1 MMSSSERE
9 PRLPWLLSLTG
20 AGGVPHIPHRSV
32 ILLLGFL
39 AFEQLVL
46 AVYSQCRV
54 CACKRTWQCWSGS
67 PVHARCINSN
77 EKAEHH
83 QLAVNNLCAVSL
95 PVIEW
100 WWCAG

>member
-54 CACKRTWQCWSGS
+54 CACKRTWQSGV
-67 PVHARCINSN
+67 VHLSMQDASTAMKKQSIINWLSIICV
-77 EKAEHH
+77 
-83 QLAVNNLCAVSL
+83 L
-95 PVIEW
+95 
-100 WWCAG
+100 